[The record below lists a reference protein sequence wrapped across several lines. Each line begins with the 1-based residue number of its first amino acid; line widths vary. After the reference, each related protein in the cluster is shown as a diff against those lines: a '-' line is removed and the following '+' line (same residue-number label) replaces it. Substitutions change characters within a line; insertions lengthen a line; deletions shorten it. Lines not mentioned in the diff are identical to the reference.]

1 MPGPPAGSSHQMQ
14 MERTHMR
21 AVLGLFVLLVATAAG
36 AQEAKF
42 VKDAA
47 HSQINFVAESRL
59 LDAHGFWDTW
69 DVDITLDP
77 AAWDKA
83 SVKLVIDTKS
93 VNTRV
98 VARDNHL
105 RSKDFFHA
113 DSFPQI
119 TFVSTIVNKLSDT
132 KVNLTGDLTIRGVTK
147 PVTIPGTLVFW
158 DEKTRTGR
166 MKGQFTIVRSEYG
179 VAYNSMMNPIA
190 DEVAVSFNVTF
201 KPATR

>member
-1 MPGPPAGSSHQMQ
+1 MFLA
-14 MERTHMR
+14 
-21 AVLGLFVLLVATAAG
+21 ATAAG

-47 HSQINFVAESRL
+47 HSEINFVAESRL
-59 LDAHGFWDTW
+59 LDAHGFWDKW
-69 DVDITLDP
+69 DADITLDP
-77 AAWDKA
+77 AAWEKA

-98 VARDNHL
+98 ASRDNHL

-147 PVTIPGTLVFW
+147 AVTIPGTLVFW

-166 MKGQFTIVRSEYG
+166 MKGQFTIERSDFG
-179 VAYNSMMNPIA
+179 VSFNPAMNPIA
-190 DEVAVSFNVTF
+190 EEVAVSFNITF
-201 KPATR
+201 RTAQPSK

>member
-1 MPGPPAGSSHQMQ
+1 
-14 MERTHMR
+14 MR
-21 AVLGLFVLLVATAAG
+21 AVYGLFVLLVATAAG
-36 AQEAKF
+36 AQDAKF

-47 HSQINFVAESRL
+47 HSEINFVAESRL
-59 LDAHGFWDTW
+59 LDAHGFWDKW
-69 DVDITLDP
+69 DADITLDP

-98 VARDNHL
+98 TARDNHL
-105 RSKDFFHA
+105 RSKDFFAA

-119 TFVSTIVNKLSDT
+119 TFVSTIVNKMSDT

-158 DEKTRTGR
+158 DDQTKTGR

-179 VAYNSMMNPIA
+179 VAYNSRMNPIA
-190 DEVAVSFNVTF
+190 DEVAVSFNITF
-201 KPATR
+201 KPAQPVK

>member
-1 MPGPPAGSSHQMQ
+1 
-14 MERTHMR
+14 MR
-21 AVLGLFVLLVATAAG
+21 AVLGMIVLLAATAAG

-47 HSQINFVAESRL
+47 HSEINFVAESRL
-59 LDAHGFWDTW
+59 LDAHGFWDKW
-69 DVDITLDP
+69 DADITLDP
-77 AAWDKA
+77 AAWEKA

-98 VARDNHL
+98 TARDNHL

-119 TFVSTIVNKLSDT
+119 TFVSTIVNKMSDT

-158 DEKTRTGR
+158 DDQTKTGR

-179 VAYNSMMNPIA
+179 VAYNSKMNPIA
-190 DEVAVSFNVTF
+190 DEVAVSFNITFRPVT
-201 KPATR
+201 R